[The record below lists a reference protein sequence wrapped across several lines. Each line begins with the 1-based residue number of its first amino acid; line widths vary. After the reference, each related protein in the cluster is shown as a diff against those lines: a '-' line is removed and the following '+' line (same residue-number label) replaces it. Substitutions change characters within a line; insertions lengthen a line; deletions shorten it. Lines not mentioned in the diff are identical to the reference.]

1 MWLSIA
7 APAAASSCR
16 SRGWQKKARRWAL
29 LNRATLMLPQRGGA
43 VMIGIGSSS
52 SGQTSAWQTM
62 EDNRVRR
69 AAAISAGLAAANA
82 TSVALI
88 RVHQNKITGTATLAA
103 KAALQRIQAALKVK
117 QNSAAQSAS
126 NQATSVR
133 MASTKSLVVNTL
145 A

>member
-1 MWLSIA
+1 
-7 APAAASSCR
+7 
-16 SRGWQKKARRWAL
+16 
-29 LNRATLMLPQRGGA
+29 
-43 VMIGIGSSS
+43 
-52 SGQTSAWQTM
+52 M

-133 MASTKSLVVNTL
+133 MASTKSPVVNTL